1 MRYLSK
7 KHVNVEAVRGKERK
21 SYSLNREKNI
31 YAIVDSIK
39 NNKVIKDRAILS
51 CGYLDTG
58 WDCAVYFRCESLKNK
73 FNGWKKICSYILNF
87 YLKYSCAFTLSK
99 KD

>member
-7 KHVNVEAVRGKERK
+7 NHISVEAVREKERE

-58 WDCAVYFRCESLKNK
+58 
-73 FNGWKKICSYILNF
+73 
-87 YLKYSCAFTLSK
+87 
-99 KD
+99 

>member
-1 MRYLSK
+1 MRYLSEN
-7 KHVNVEAVRGKERK
+7 HISVEAVREKERE

-31 YAIVDSIK
+31 WAIVDSIK

-58 WDCAVYFRCESLKNK
+58 
-73 FNGWKKICSYILNF
+73 
-87 YLKYSCAFTLSK
+87 
-99 KD
+99 

>member
-7 KHVNVEAVRGKERK
+7 NHISVEAVREKERE

-31 YAIVDSIK
+31 WAIVDSIK

-58 WDCAVYFRCESLKNK
+58 
-73 FNGWKKICSYILNF
+73 
-87 YLKYSCAFTLSK
+87 
-99 KD
+99 

>member
-7 KHVNVEAVRGKERK
+7 NHISVEAVREKERK

-31 YAIVDSIK
+31 WAIVDSIK

-58 WDCAVYFRCESLKNK
+58 
-73 FNGWKKICSYILNF
+73 
-87 YLKYSCAFTLSK
+87 
-99 KD
+99 